1 LKTNN
6 QSAPYFLVDGVT
18 ARRGGGS
25 SGGRGGSA
33 GSRSSSSRSSAARVS
48 GRYSGSGYRSAIAAG
63 FYVGGITRYRARF
76 YGTSHYKAGK
86 PYLTYLILKI

>member
-1 LKTNN
+1 
-6 QSAPYFLVDGVT
+6 VT

-33 GSRSSSSRSSAARVS
+33 GSRGGSSRSSAARVS
-48 GRYSGSGYRSAIAAG
+48 GGYSGSGYRSAVAAG
-63 FYVGGITRYRARF
+63 FYVGGVTRYRTRF

-86 PYLTYLILKI
+86 LCLTYTMLKIDDFINF